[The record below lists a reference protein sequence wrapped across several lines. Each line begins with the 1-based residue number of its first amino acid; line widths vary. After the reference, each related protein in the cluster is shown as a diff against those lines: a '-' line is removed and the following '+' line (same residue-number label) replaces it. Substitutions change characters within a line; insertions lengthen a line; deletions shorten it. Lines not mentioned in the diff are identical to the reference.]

1 MATATPR
8 GCRVDR
14 CDQMVPAALTAGGVC
29 LDHFLDASFVRADEA
44 LAKCHRGEPID
55 ARTLDW
61 LLEDAHVTL
70 KSLADVAARNDLVQ
84 QSRILELI
92 LCVAN
97 LSEYVAHHAVKTA
110 ESAASDSAGEL
121 SRER

>member
-1 MATATPR
+1 L
-8 GCRVDR
+8 
-14 CDQMVPAALTAGGVC
+14 VPAALTAGGVC
-29 LDHFLDASFVRADEA
+29 LDHFLDASFVRADDA

-55 ARTLDW
+55 AKTLDW
-61 LLEDAHVTL
+61 LLEDTHITL
-70 KSLADVAARNDLVQ
+70 KSLADTAARNDLAQ

-97 LSEYVAHHAVKTA
+97 LSEYVAHHSVKPA
-110 ESAASDSAGEL
+110 ESPVGEAAGEL